1 MTGNTAFDDRVAIWA
16 VRYCLGRM
24 TYVSGECADWLVRHW
39 PRLSDDTKR
48 AIKLDI
54 DEAFIADDKARAS
67 GQHYKPLGWDCDRR
81 EWERVRALWRP
92 A

>member
-1 MTGNTAFDDRVAIWA
+1 MSGNTAFDDRVAIWA

-48 AIKLDI
+48 AIQRDI

>member
-1 MTGNTAFDDRVAIWA
+1 MSGNTGFDDRAAVWG

-39 PRLSDDTKR
+39 PRLSDGTKQ
-48 AIKLDI
+48 AIQRDI

-81 EWERVRALWRP
+81 EWERVRALWRS